1 MILHLQQT
9 QQPPWLIYFRP
20 INEYPESPLI
30 KAIDHFKP
38 VTRSIIHALIELDD
52 PAGFTSQDLALE
64 LDRPISWAA
73 GWLLH
78 LTKNGIVARIDRQ
91 QGAFDMPGAK
101 PSYVYRFNSRFYC

>member
-38 VTRSIIHALIELDD
+38 VTRSIIHALIDLDD

-64 LDRPISWAA
+64 LDRSIQWAA
-73 GWLLH
+73 AWLLR
-78 LTKNGIVARIDRQ
+78 LTKNGIVARIDSQ
-91 QGAFDMPGAK
+91 PGAVDLARANT
-101 PSYVYRFNSRFYC
+101 SYAYRFNSRFYC